1 MKKVKRK
8 LSTILAAD
16 CAGFSS
22 FMDKDE
28 ELTLEYLKLC
38 RSIIDPIIDKYN
50 GRIFYTA
57 GDSVIAEFESPVN
70 SINSAIEFQ
79 KLILEKNRTLKNN
92 FKLVWRVGVH
102 LDDVIIEGNNIFGTG
117 VNIAARL
124 ETVNKEFSTEISISE
139 EIYATLTDEFINK
152 AKLEGEINLKGRSQK
167 TNVYSII

>member
-1 MKKVKRK
+1 MKKVNRK

-16 CAGFSS
+16 CAGFSRL
-22 FMDKDE
+22 MDKDE

-38 RSIIDPIIDKYN
+38 RFIIDPIIDKYN

-79 KLILEKNRTLKNN
+79 KLILEKNSTFKNN

-124 ETVNKEFSTEISISE
+124 EAACTPGQILISE
-139 EIYATLTDEFINK
+139 AVKEKIQNRKVHRKY
-152 AKLEGEINLKGRSQK
+152 
-167 TNVYSII
+167 